1 MTPTEALN
9 LLAEIA
15 RRFNGTLDD
24 HQKLQTAVAVLNEE
38 ITRTPEPAPE
48 SETEEVVK
56 DLAVVAKDAAEALV
70 DA

>member
-24 HQKLQTAVAVLNEE
+24 HQKLQTAVAVLSEE
-38 ITRTPEPAPE
+38 ITRVPAP
-48 SETEEVVK
+48 S
-56 DLAVVAKDAAEALV
+56 AEAESDLGPKTDADLV